1 MVADDQ
7 GPAATS
13 ASVPGAPKK
22 FGAESTYDKESNSIQ
37 YSTVAHFPPVRLLP
51 NADRKRI
58 LGELSLSP
66 SDFR

>member
-1 MVADDQ
+1 VVADDQ

-58 LGELSLSP
+58 LGELALLTKDP
-66 SDFR
+66 R